1 MSISPINSAS
11 AAFASSFAFAD
22 TVAGLAAD
30 TVAGLAAGAG
40 AFADAVAGLAAGA
53 GAFADA
59 VAGLR
64 TVVINLRVLRL
75 LFEFELLERL
85 EFELLERLELEL
97 LERLELELEFEFEFE
112 LLRFELRRVF
122 TRAGAF
128 AGDLATTA
136 GLGAGA

>member
-1 MSISPINSAS
+1 LSISPINSAS
-11 AAFASSFAFAD
+11 AAFASAFAF
-22 TVAGLAAD
+22 AD

-40 AFADAVAGLAAGA
+40 AFADAVAGLAA
-53 GAFADA
+53 AD
-59 VAGLR
+59 AGLR
-64 TVVINLRVLRL
+64 TVVINLRVFRL